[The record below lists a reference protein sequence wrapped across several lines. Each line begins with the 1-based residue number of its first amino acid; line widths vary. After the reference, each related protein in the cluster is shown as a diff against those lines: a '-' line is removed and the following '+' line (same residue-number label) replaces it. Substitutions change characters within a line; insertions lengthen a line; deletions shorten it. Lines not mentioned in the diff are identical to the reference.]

1 MNSCIL
7 MAQVS
12 REPQLR
18 STQDGLTVA
27 DMLVEFEG
35 LGLED
40 STTTLKVVGW
50 GKLAEEIK
58 NKYNP
63 GDRVIIEGRLSM
75 NTIETQEGYKEKR
88 AELVAAKIYPLDGY
102 TSTANTSSQNFSSS
116 SLDLDN
122 YDREPLS
129 PPTTPIPREVPTAS
143 YASAASTK
151 SNQPPATDTD
161 NSEDWDEIPF

>member
-18 STQDGLTVA
+18 ATQDGLTVA
-27 DMLVEFEG
+27 DMLVEFED
-35 LGLED
+35 LGHEAT
-40 STTTLKVVGW
+40 TTTLKVVGW

-88 AELVAAKIYPLDGY
+88 AELVASKIYPLDGY
-102 TSTANTSSQNFSSS
+102 TDANTSTKNYSSS
-116 SLDLDN
+116 SLGLDS
-122 YDREPLS
+122 YDREPPS
-129 PPTTPIPREVPTAS
+129 ASATPIPREVPATT
-143 YASAASTK
+143 YASNAPAK
-151 SNQPPATDTD
+151 SSQAPITDTE